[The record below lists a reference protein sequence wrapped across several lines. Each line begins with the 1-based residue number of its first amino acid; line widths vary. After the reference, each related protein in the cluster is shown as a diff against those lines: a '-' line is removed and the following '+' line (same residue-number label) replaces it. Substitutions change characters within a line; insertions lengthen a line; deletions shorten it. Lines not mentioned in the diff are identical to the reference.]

1 MTYNELLSQ
10 IKGVYIERLE
20 SIVPNDAYLANPDI
34 PKSVYLDSV
43 YTDIM
48 ALGYNFNNAKKAVD
62 DIYETQSLLHGH
74 STQLLKSIKQR
85 VEETANLY
93 PKEIRAFSEFHKMTQ
108 SGEDFDKA
116 IDVIRHL
123 LEIN

>member
-1 MTYNELLSQ
+1 MTYNELLSE
-10 IKGVYIERLE
+10 IKQVFMERLE
-20 SIVPNDAYLANPDI
+20 SIVPIAAYVANPDI

-48 ALGYNFNNAKKAVD
+48 ALGYNFNDTKKAVD

-74 STQLLKSIKQR
+74 STQLFNSLKQR

-93 PKEIRAFSEFHKMTQ
+93 TKEIDVFSEFHKITQ
-108 SGEDFDKA
+108 EGEHFEKA
-116 IDVIRHL
+116 T
-123 LEIN
+123 EIVKYQLDIL